1 MFFVRSKARAL
12 KMRDP
17 ETGKMLD
24 VGPSQW
30 VRFGTLP
37 RGTTEQGG
45 CDVEVR
51 TVKTQEDLAAIEAE
65 NKLAA
70 EDDSRRSARRSSP
83 QAVPPTDGDPPGL
96 LEQTQPPT
104 DGDQYR
110 KRKGHR

>member
-17 ETGKMLD
+17 ETGKMLNI
-24 VGPSQW
+24 GPRQW
-30 VRFGTLP
+30 VPFDVLP

-51 TVKTQEDLAAIEAE
+51 QVKTQEDLSAIEAE

-70 EDDSRRSARRSSP
+70 DADSRSAADRSARTSKSP
-83 QAVPPTDGDPPGL
+83 APVEPSPEAIDYEPHHEADQA
-96 LEQTQPPT
+96 
-104 DGDQYR
+104 R

>member
-17 ETGKMLD
+17 ETGKMLNI
-24 VGPSQW
+24 GPRQW
-30 VRFGTLP
+30 IPFDILP

-65 NKLAA
+65 NKLFE
-70 EDDSRRSARRSSP
+70 EDDSRRTTERSSGP
-83 QAVPPTDGDPPGL
+83 IQSPPDAEPHDEMQHP
-96 LEQTQPPT
+96 
-104 DGDQYR
+104 DGDQSR
-110 KRKGHR
+110 KRKGHK

>member
-17 ETGKMLD
+17 ETGEMLD

-30 VRFGTLP
+30 VPFGTLP

-70 EDDSRRSARRSSP
+70 EGDSRRAAERSSRIAIATSVDHEP
-83 QAVPPTDGDPPGL
+83 HQEAEQA
-96 LEQTQPPT
+96 
-104 DGDQYR
+104 R
-110 KRKGHR
+110 KRKGHK